1 MLPSSPKH
9 NSPGT
14 TWFNISNPVCYQN
27 DPLHTN
33 NTLTLTAY
41 AIHSVHFYIFVYF
54 LHYLFYTRSLDPATF
69 SSHSNLF
76 SKHLGDLTDTTQLGQ
91 VPCRNPSCGHAYY
104 KKRIKK
110 LTRVVNVAAD
120 RRHRCCSSKAMAFK
134 EPVSQQVSQG
144 GGSQGVNAD
153 SIFPAAVHA
162 LSTCTAQST
171 AGS

>member
-1 MLPSSPKH
+1 M
-9 NSPGT
+9 
-14 TWFNISNPVCYQN
+14 WFNISNPVCYQD

-33 NTLTLTAY
+33 NTLTLPAY
-41 AIHSVHFYIFVYF
+41 AVHSVHFSIFVYF
-54 LHYLFYTRSLDPATF
+54 LHYLFYTRPLDPATF
-69 SSHSNLF
+69 SSHSDLF

-91 VPCRNPSCGHAYY
+91 VPRRNPSCGHAYY

-134 EPVSQQVSQG
+134 EPVSQLVSRG

-153 SIFPAAVHA
+153 GIFPAAVCA
-162 LSTCTAQST
+162 LSNCTAQST